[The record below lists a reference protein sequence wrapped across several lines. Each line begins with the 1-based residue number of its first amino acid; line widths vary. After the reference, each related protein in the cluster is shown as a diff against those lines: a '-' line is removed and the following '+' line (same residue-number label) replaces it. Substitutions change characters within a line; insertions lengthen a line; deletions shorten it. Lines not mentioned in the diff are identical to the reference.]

1 VNLKCIIGIHYWKGC
16 SCTKC
21 KTVRKKG
28 HDFSKDCEKCSI
40 CGESARKI
48 ITSCPDCGEEYSN
61 WVAYPYCQKCKKYIF
76 HDGSSNCE
84 ICSKCGMTLNKNH
97 NWNKN
102 CEKCSVCGT
111 TRENQHH
118 WDGCKCIQCGIVRD
132 EKHDWSANCE
142 HCSKCKAIRNNY
154 HTMVYKNHCSYV
166 CSVCGF
172 VKSVHFFNKCHCKD
186 YAFVNYLTENVIE
199 DRYLGAIKATLES
212 LKVLKNNNE
221 TDYFQF
227 NINEVQNIY
236 LLKNILHL
244 HYSESIIYAIDF
256 SIKNKKANYYTE
268 NHENLNTLNN
278 SKLYLTIK
286 RISKETYI
294 IVKK

>member
-1 VNLKCIIGIHYWKGC
+1 
-16 SCTKC
+16 
-21 KTVRKKG
+21 
-28 HDFSKDCEKCSI
+28 
-40 CGESARKI
+40 
-48 ITSCPDCGEEYSN
+48 
-61 WVAYPYCQKCKKYIF
+61 
-76 HDGSSNCE
+76 
-84 ICSKCGMTLNKNH
+84 
-97 NWNKN
+97 
-102 CEKCSVCGT
+102 
-111 TRENQHH
+111 
-118 WDGCKCIQCGIVRD
+118 
-132 EKHDWSANCE
+132 
-142 HCSKCKAIRNNY
+142 
-154 HTMVYKNHCSYV
+154 MVYKNHCSYV